1 MAPYEIGD
9 GGSRDRQ
16 MLERLERAR
25 RRGRVLLLDPGS
37 ANLAGAMACWDA
49 EEEEERRVSGI
60 RTVLAGAATV
70 PSRGTG
76 VHGVNDVREFQ
87 RTLREL
93 VDRVERRAKRGA
105 VDEVL
110 IAIQSRNLVSH
121 HARGD
126 ARISGGAVSDR
137 DVLKALSRCARPPGG
152 SQRAILHAFPVQYS
166 VDDRDG
172 ILDPR
177 GLAGDS
183 IIADIIWITVDRPA
197 LEELSRCAEAC
208 GLKPAGFVAAPY
220 AAGFACADDRRAGT
234 GYACVDLGASATG
247 ISIFLRG
254 RCIHCSAL
262 PIGGS
267 TVSARIAHVLNLDL
281 EDAERARRGTGPGA
295 KRPEVRLV
303 SEEVMVRQLEQVR
316 DLLMEE
322 EFYQMPGRA
331 VRLSGGGAKDPLALE
346 LASRILSCHVEPAR
360 ARKVWWPSER
370 AADPEF
376 TGVQGLARFARE
388 APLDLRGLERAL
400 SGSVVGLVRR
410 TVHWVAS
417 NW

>member
-1 MAPYEIGD
+1 
-9 GGSRDRQ
+9 

-37 ANLAGAMACWDA
+37 ATLGGAIACWDT
-49 EEEEERRVSGI
+49 EEEEEWHAPAV
-60 RTVLAGAATV
+60 RTILAGATTV
-70 PSRGTG
+70 PSRGMG

-126 ARISGGAVSDR
+126 ARISGVVSDR
-137 DVLKALSRCARPPGG
+137 DVLRALSRCARPPGG
-152 SQRAILHAFPVQYS
+152 PQRAILHAFPVQYS

-177 GLAGDS
+177 GLTGHS

-220 AAGFACADDRRAGT
+220 AAGFARLDERRTGT
-234 GYACVDLGASATG
+234 GYACLDLGASATG
-247 ISIFLRG
+247 ISIFLCG
-254 RCIHCSAL
+254 KCIHCSAL
-262 PIGGS
+262 PNAGS
-267 TVSARIAHVLNLDL
+267 TVSARIANVLGLDL
-281 EDAERARRGTGPGA
+281 EDAERARRGAGPGA
-295 KRPEVRLV
+295 KRPEVQWI
-303 SEEVMVRQLEQVR
+303 SEEAMVRQLKRVR
-316 DLLMEE
+316 DLLTEE
-322 EFYQMPGRA
+322 DFYEMPGQT
-331 VRLSGGGAKDPLALE
+331 VHLSGGGAKDPRALE
-346 LASRILSCHVEPAR
+346 YASRILECRVELTR
-360 ARKVWWPSER
+360 ARNVWWPSER

-376 TGVQGLARFARE
+376 IGVQGLARFARE
-388 APLDLRGLERAL
+388 APIELRELERAL